1 MAILHLTRKEHF
13 NAAHRLWNN
22 SWSEDKNYEIFG
34 KCANP
39 NFHGHNFD
47 LHITV
52 KGSPDPETGCIIN
65 LKDLKKIIQDQILEE
80 LDHKNLNVE
89 VDWLSNCIPSIENIV
104 VAIWSRLKPHL
115 PTGGFCF
122 SKNYSLGNT

>member
-65 LKDLKKIIQDQILEE
+65 LKDLKK
-80 LDHKNLNVE
+80 
-89 VDWLSNCIPSIENIV
+89 
-104 VAIWSRLKPHL
+104 
-115 PTGGFCF
+115 
-122 SKNYSLGNT
+122 